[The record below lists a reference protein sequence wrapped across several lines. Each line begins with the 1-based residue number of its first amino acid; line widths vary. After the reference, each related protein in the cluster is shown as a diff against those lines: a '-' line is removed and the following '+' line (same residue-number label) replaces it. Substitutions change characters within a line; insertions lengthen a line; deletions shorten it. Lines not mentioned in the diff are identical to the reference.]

1 MLVRRGIQTATSEII
16 LEETPYLNLC
26 TKGRRTGLSR
36 TVELWFAFEDGKL
49 FFLAHE
55 DSNWWKNMKKSPRVE
70 VEVGE
75 ILFEG
80 TGNLVQEKLD
90 HVFALFRSKYGEDQ
104 VNRWYGGQRSNRRV
118 VAVEL
123 GKVLGKRPSE
133 KMRPIE
139 LAA

>member
-1 MLVRRGIQTATSEII
+1 MATSEII
-16 LEETPYLNLC
+16 LEETPYLHL
-26 TKGRRTGLSR
+26 TVKGRKTGLSR
-36 TVELWFAFEDGKL
+36 TVELWFAFEDGHL

-55 DSNWWKNMKKSPRVE
+55 DSAWWKNIQKTPRVE

-80 TGNLVQEKLD
+80 TGSVVPQSLE
-90 HVFALFRSKYGEDQ
+90 HVYGLFRKKYGEDQ
-104 VNRWYGGQRSNRRV
+104 VNRWYGGERSRRRPV
-118 VAVEL
+118 SIEL
-123 GKVLGKRPSE
+123 GKVLGKRPSL